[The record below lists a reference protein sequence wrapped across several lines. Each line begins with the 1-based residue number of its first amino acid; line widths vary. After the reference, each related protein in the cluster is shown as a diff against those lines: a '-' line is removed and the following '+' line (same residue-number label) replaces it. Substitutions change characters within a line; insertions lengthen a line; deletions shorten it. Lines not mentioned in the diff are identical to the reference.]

1 MSTPHP
7 IVVLAHQTW
16 LEAWHARLPAM
27 LIVMLVLGLATQWF
41 VGAVSL
47 VETRSSGLAIAAPLV
62 RLLAVAMVAS
72 ISVNLIAR
80 ELTDRRIEL
89 VLSAPIERPTWVMGR
104 FAGVAIIA
112 LAASVA
118 AAGALA
124 GNVSMIAWLSWWASL
139 VPELVLVGALA
150 VTVTVALKGYALS
163 LLALT
168 LLYLASRL
176 IGVIDQLAG
185 SGLPG
190 LAGLSG
196 WEAANWLT
204 STLALMLPRL
214 ELYAPSDWLL
224 NEIAPGQALH
234 GLGLG
239 TAQFTIY
246 LVILAAAC
254 CLDFKRDLD

>member
-1 MSTPHP
+1 MNTPHP
-7 IVVLAHQTW
+7 IIVLAHQTW
-16 LEAWHARLPAM
+16 LEAWHARLP
-27 LIVMLVLGLATQWF
+27 VMLFTMLALGLATQWF

-47 VETRSSGLAIAAPLV
+47 VETSSSGLAIAAPLV

-72 ISVNLIAR
+72 ISVSLIAR

-112 LAASVA
+112 LVTSVA
-118 AAGALA
+118 AAGAVA
-124 GNVSMIAWLSWWASL
+124 GNVSMMAWLSWWASL
-139 VPELVLVGALA
+139 VPELALVGALA
-150 VTVTVALKGYALS
+150 VTVTVALKGSALS
-163 LLALT
+163 LLAMT
-168 LLYLASRL
+168 VLYLTSRL

-190 LAGLSG
+190 LSG

-204 STLALMLPRL
+204 SALALMLPRL
-214 ELYAPSDWLL
+214 ELYAQSDWLL
-224 NEIAPGQALH
+224 NGIAPAQALH
-234 GLGLG
+234 GLSLG
-239 TAQFTIY
+239 AGQFTIY
-246 LVILAAAC
+246 LVILAATC